1 MMSEKTLVVLLLIF
15 SYLLVAEGETA
26 DEDCEFSFL
35 AISYVLYPFFLLLNV
50 FFSIRFLY

>member
-35 AISYVLYPFFLLLNV
+35 AISYVLYPFFFTSECIL
-50 FFSIRFLY
+50 